1 MFYPGWGGS
10 KEASSTRFWGR
21 EKSNAGKNGN
31 RGSGAPDASSVKEKK
46 LQWIFYEKFK
56 HWIEGCSKKLINGW
70 AKMSSL
76 IMMLEKN

>member
-46 LQWIFYEKFK
+46 IAMNFVWKI
-56 HWIEGCSKKLINGW
+56 
-70 AKMSSL
+70 
-76 IMMLEKN
+76 